1 MSTGGSADLLSI
13 VKLAAEHLNRAE
25 EGHVEVLAEV
35 ESLRADLGE
44 FRTQIGS
51 KIGVTLERP

>member
-1 MSTGGSADLLSI
+1 MT
-13 VKLAAEHLNRAE
+13 RAE
-25 EGHVEVLAEV
+25 ESHAEVLADV
-35 ESLRADLGE
+35 EALREELQG